1 MRILGLLVLPWI
13 MALTAQ
19 AQGPVNYADWRLEWA
34 EEFNTPLD
42 TAVLAQRWRFAYPWG
57 RSSDNAIDDGY
68 YTAEALRPGDGVL
81 NMTIQ
86 RRAQARRYRGKALHY
101 DAPMLMSRHLADS
114 LRPQTCGPDEGF
126 SYGLFEVRARQ
137 PQFGGIGPA
146 FWLYGGVPDEIDIF
160 ETSANLLTNN
170 FHLNPGGY
178 WRPSR
183 REDQISQSFFYSADP
198 AGDLHQQFHTYS
210 ASWLPNE
217 VTFYYDGIPI
227 RRETRL
233 VPPGCAMSLI
243 LNISVFNWARQSADT
258 LAIDYIRVY
267 RPRHLP
273 AVPVVQ
279 RPSGSM
285 PLSELAW
292 VPAETAPGR
301 PDQATHQGWQV
312 APVPRQPQRL
322 ALLLTDNYN
331 PPPNLVLPLPVAGH
345 WAPTWCQAG
354 GMPELRVAFPAAD
367 SVRWTVRD
375 QQGQALA
382 TGVTSGGSTWRPGWA
397 ALPPGTYALHLQQGP
412 ARAVQPLTIIAR
424 PAGSAPTAAWQLS
437 PAPVPNAE

>member
-1 MRILGLLVLPWI
+1 MVLIIGLVMLHWG

-19 AQGPVNYADWRLEWA
+19 AQGAVNYVDWRLEWA
-34 EEFNTPLD
+34 EEFNAPLD
-42 TAVLAQRWRFAYPWG
+42 TVALAQRWRFAYPWG
-57 RSSDNAIDDGY
+57 RSSGNAVDDGY

-81 NMTIQ
+81 NMTI
-86 RRAQARRYRGKALHY
+86 RRRPLARSYRGKALHY

-137 PQFGGIGPA
+137 PQSGSTCPA

-160 ETSANLLTNN
+160 ETSADLLTNN

-183 REDQISQSFFYSADP
+183 REDQTSQSVFYSTDP
-198 AGDLHQQFHTYS
+198 AGDLHQQFHTYG

-217 VTFYYDGIPI
+217 VTFYYDGLAI

-233 VPPGCAMSLI
+233 VPAGCAMSLI
-243 LNISVFNWARQSADT
+243 LNISVFNWARQEADT
-258 LAIDYIRVY
+258 MAIDYIRVY

-273 AVPVVQ
+273 IVPAVQ
-279 RPSGSM
+279 RPSSIL
-285 PLSELAW
+285 PQSELAW
-292 VPAETAPGR
+292 VPNETAPGR
-301 PDQATHQGWQV
+301 PDQATYQGWQV
-312 APVPRQPQRL
+312 AAVIRQPQRL

-331 PPPNLVLPLPVAGH
+331 PPPNQVLPLPVAGH
-345 WAPTWCQAG
+345 WAPTWYQTWG
-354 GMPELRVAFPAAD
+354 TPELRVLFQAAD

-375 QQGQALA
+375 LQGQVVAA
-382 TGVTSGGSTWRPGWA
+382 GRASGGSTWRPRWP
-397 ALPPGTYALHLQQGP
+397 ALAPGTYALHLQQGT
-412 ARAVQPLTIIAR
+412 ATAVQPLTIIAR
-424 PAGSAPTAAWQLS
+424 PAGSQPTATWQQS
-437 PAPVPNAE
+437 PPVPAVD